1 MTADR
6 IVSRALW
13 AARRLELPLPNM
25 NTNACELLQC
35 PIQANVPQT
44 YRYILPISRVFPSVS
59 SDATFSLS
67 LSLEAMKS
75 VKDLGY
81 HDHYLILLLLHRK
94 TELFVSASEFTYK
107 VK

>member
-67 LSLEAMKS
+67 LSLSRSNEISERPGLPRSLLDSIAS
-75 VKDLGY
+75 PSKDRTICFGIRI
-81 HDHYLILLLLHRK
+81 YL
-94 TELFVSASEFTYK
+94 
-107 VK
+107 